1 MYNFFFFYYNG
12 NPSSMH
18 KVFSWAAVAQEV
30 EQVVYQSEA
39 G

>member
-1 MYNFFFFYYNG
+1 
-12 NPSSMH
+12 MH

-39 G
+39 GWIDSLATPVCMSTYI